1 MKMEY
6 EKNGK
11 KIYQKSFSI
20 IRKETN
26 LSSFKKD
33 EEKLVV
39 RIIHSCGMTDIH
51 KKIFFKN
58 NFVEKASK
66 ALMNGARILCDT
78 NMIKYGITKSRLP
91 YNNEIMC
98 MLNDEKIYEVSKKIK
113 NTRTAAGVELWKP
126 YLSGSLVAI
135 GNAPTALFHL
145 LELIHKKQCP
155 MPAAIIGFPVGFV
168 GAKESKDALFE
179 TDNLPCCIIKGR
191 LGGSAVTVAAVN
203 AIASESE
210 E

>member
-1 MKMEY
+1 MEIEY

-20 IRKETN
+20 IREETN

-33 EEKLVV
+33 EEKILV
-39 RIIHSCGMTDIH
+39 RIIHACGMTEIH

-58 NFVEKASK
+58 NIVENASK
-66 ALMNGARILCDT
+66 ALINGARILCDT

-98 MLNDEKIYEVSKKIK
+98 MLNNENIYEISKKIK

-145 LELIHKKQCP
+145 LELIKKKQCAL
-155 MPAAIIGFPVGFV
+155 PAAIIGFPVGFV
-168 GAKESKDALFE
+168 GAEESKDALFE

>member
-1 MKMEY
+1 MEIEY

-20 IRKETN
+20 IREETN

-33 EEKLVV
+33 EEKIVV
-39 RIIHSCGMTDIH
+39 RIIHACGMTEIH

-58 NFVEKASK
+58 NFVENASK
-66 ALMNGARILCDT
+66 ALINGARILCDT

-98 MLNDEKIYEVSKKIK
+98 MLNNENIYEISKKIK

-145 LELIHKKQCP
+145 LELIKK
-155 MPAAIIGFPVGFV
+155 
-168 GAKESKDALFE
+168 K
-179 TDNLPCCIIKGR
+179 
-191 LGGSAVTVAAVN
+191 TVPN
-203 AIASESE
+203 ASGNNWFSCWFCWC
-210 E
+210 